1 MYNDI
6 IEAIQKGLYNPQQ
19 NRGENEIFVVD
30 THSKGTF
37 HVDISVAHHKDD
49 CLLYSLL
56 YFIKLKMPKNKLDT
70 SENCGQLLDYFNA
83 IYEKQPHRSEFVAI
97 LSNFEESWVYIANYS
112 PNSIAITKQCACEF
126 ADAIIFTNKLSET
139 QYSNKIPELGNRF
152 GSQYNVLALS
162 KLRFQC
168 QNLKWRR
175 FKDTRVN
182 VELKAVW

>member
-1 MYNDI
+1 MS
-6 IEAIQKGLYNPQQ
+6 
-19 NRGENEIFVVD
+19 R
-30 THSKGTF
+30 
-37 HVDISVAHHKDD
+37 
-49 CLLYSLL
+49 
-56 YFIKLKMPKNKLDT
+56 
-70 SENCGQLLDYFNA
+70 QLLDYFNA

-162 KLRFQC
+162 KLHFLLSVPKPEMAQVQGHQSKC
-168 QNLKWRR
+168 
-175 FKDTRVN
+175 RVKSSLVSDN
-182 VELKAVW
+182 SLILLGICLFREAVLS